1 MVVPIY
7 SIEVV
12 LFDADGVI
20 QTTPALFRS
29 RLEGLLTNSA
39 HSSEFITDIFEAEK
53 PCLTGKLDFTRELDE
68 VLKRWDCSVSTE
80 DALKVWQMIE
90 PNTGILELISDLR
103 KSGVYVALAS
113 NQQKHRAEF
122 MSRGL
127 GYAEIFDDL
136 FFSCELGYA
145 KPDVGFFSLILD
157 RLELPG
163 DSILFLDD
171 HQMNVDAAKNSG
183 MEAEVYN
190 LDFGVEAM
198 RQILEKN
205 GVNERNNHGN
215 L

>member
-1 MVVPIY
+1 M
-7 SIEVV
+7 
-12 LFDADGVI
+12 
-20 QTTPALFRS
+20 
-29 RLEGLLTNSA
+29 
-39 HSSEFITDIFEAEK
+39 
-53 PCLTGKLDFTRELDE
+53 
-68 VLKRWDCSVSTE
+68 
-80 DALKVWQMIE
+80 
-90 PNTGILELISDLR
+90 
-103 KSGVYVALAS
+103 
-113 NQQKHRAEF
+113 
-122 MSRGL
+122 
-127 GYAEIFDDL
+127 
-136 FFSCELGYA
+136 
-145 KPDVGFFSLILD
+145 GFFSLILD